1 MQKKILASL
10 LVTPLAF
17 NAMADITVNDGL
29 QAADGWTQSGITGT
43 SIFTEN
49 GVNCP
54 IAGGYIQRTLN
65 LLPGDYRLTFTGAT
79 GVQVKIGDEVVTGTD
94 GVYEF
99 KVDGNAAKEV
109 TLVVEPAAN
118 NGFSFSTLKLELVFD
133 FEGAAQALTAN
144 LPALTILKN
153 EESSFTAEYTKLAT
167 EKKAIEDAIATLT
180 DKNQANAYETQK
192 MWLYLDGGDNISVRI
207 EALKEAAEAYNEK
220 ADADNIKPTNDENYE
235 YFLGENGLIEHLRK
249 ELKDINQVI
258 DTAQE
263 GLSTDVSAY
272 VDEQQAAKTTEM
284 EKAITTCETE
294 IKSMFDSAGAT
305 TLVEKADAEEK
316 YNEVKE
322 RLSEYGENYTTWIA
336 DAEAYYQL
344 MDELDREWKPG
355 IIQTYNEQ
363 LSRLFA
369 LKGIE
374 GYENAFTEVN
384 TGWQSELATE
394 KDEAEEAAT
403 KATADGIEGCA
414 AKYEDAAETI
424 IADAKTA
431 MKEIANDA
439 EDKVAKQNDFMKSAL
454 ETIAGLQPKSSPS
467 GIKEE
472 LDEVVGDITALKT
485 SVENAYSKLELP
497 VADFDTKV
505 NEIEEKLAPIQ
516 DIINLQTQY
525 DNLAENIEKNVDTV
539 DIIAYKFSGSME
551 SIANSL
557 GNLTLENYGEF
568 KDGINDAITVT
579 ETNVQNLL
587 EAYDAASKAL
597 EYRWEAINSI
607 TGEIDKIKLF
617 DGAESTV
624 FNDLEKTYYDGPDE
638 RFKGVKDSNN
648 AQEAF
653 NTLTALK
660 DELDGNKEAFDE
672 AVAGVLAQYASDAE
686 AANKDVVNAKYTD
699 VEKAAEGEYYG
710 KTEDVDSRLATIKTK
725 LDNIPTDVAATEEDI
740 PAAANK
746 IYDKLYEVLCD
757 LSDPNDPN
765 NGLESDIAK
774 YKSNQNWATAQN
786 NALTDIVNFIAD
798 AQETNGD
805 TSLEPARSYFK
816 EAFDNLTDQV
826 ATLTADVKTAL
837 EKGIAEGNITA
848 DDRED
853 IETKIDALRTDVN
866 TTYAQIT
873 KNHDAYTALLEDAE
887 STRKQIQ
894 DVIDGLQTLIDESG
908 NPDETATGEWTKAL
922 ADTMDSLTVVNR
934 ELGDVY
940 GQGIADKK
948 KNDLTAK
955 YAGLLKQAGEIQA
968 EYTGKFDGLVATANR
983 QWRDKWVGM
992 YQELRGNYLNAI
1004 DAFNAYSSATLTNT
1018 DYFNYLKENVVVKVD
1033 GEDKKVLGDHEP
1045 IHKYSAQ
1052 ITALNS
1058 TVTDFINA
1066 QNVAKKVISQEEF
1079 DKQTENSYSEAMQRL
1094 VDAMKKAAAEVA
1106 FAYYN
1111 TIIDKAQDIV
1121 DTAKGIMQN
1130 AGVSADIIDTYTED
1144 AQTAINT
1151 QKDFYDKSSDGSSD
1165 VVVAVNA
1172 IANDLDKIAIDT
1184 TAAAQKEWARA
1195 LGDDKT
1201 ELKIMAGEIA
1211 GFKYVQD
1218 DENIEVFNRAKDAV
1232 YAMTTPAGLDDLK
1245 DALSGLDEQMET
1257 ARNAHSALSVK
1268 NQAADITSSKLMPE
1282 VENLTKENEALE
1294 EFADGLAAT
1303 PANSDIAGDIDAIK
1317 SAIEASTDIVE
1328 DEPAIR
1334 TLIDNVRSDI
1344 ENGYT
1349 SLVANENAIL
1359 NDLMSQ
1365 IRLAY
1370 NNARAAGK
1378 LGTDEEANEKNEEI
1392 NNLQSDVYTLYN
1404 ENKGGVT
1411 DSYKDDALALEKTLT
1426 DELID
1431 LQSRVN
1437 TDTTLN
1443 DVLTALNELYSTT
1456 YSAVEAGKAAVGELV
1471 KDEYEPQYQELLDTL
1486 EGIRSAIDNDGNQVL
1501 LHKDSF
1507 ESRINAVADKLETL
1521 NADAATAQEEAEAK
1535 AKIEA
1540 ATEANKTALEAE
1552 LEAVSTALTT
1562 AKDKV
1567 TGWEVDEWGVL
1578 LGTLDKRLATIKEA
1592 IDTDSNI
1599 SETNP
1604 DGITDEEKAAHST
1617 AIASVTT
1624 EMDYYLKLA
1633 ALDYAERARTA
1644 TNGDISAAR
1653 RELAA
1658 AATVV
1663 NSAGLSERISAQ
1675 TTALET
1681 LVNEKNAAIEAAEDD
1696 AALIVEAYENFVE
1709 GTEAIREAVA
1719 AIRGEIVE
1727 NTYVTGDVNSDGE
1740 SDVADLQVLLKWIGE
1755 GMTLEQ
1761 VNETYGAA
1769 SAAAADVNGNG
1780 NLNITDGT
1788 ALIQII
1794 SDVQG
1799 NGGRRIIARRGVMES
1814 DNVFG
1819 LVRSGEEQGSRI
1831 YSLFLNNT
1839 ALFTGAQVDIKLP
1852 AGMTLTDAAMSERAA
1867 GHEVQIFDNGN
1878 GNYRLLIFSMANATF
1893 EGTSG
1898 ELVRLT
1904 IEGIGNPVATD
1915 MILADP
1921 GHNAVQG
1928 KTADTTML
1936 ESLMESAH
1944 NVKERIYNA
1953 AGQSLRAVQRG
1964 INIIRRSDGT
1974 TSKEMHK

>member
-29 QAADGWTQSGITGT
+29 QAADGWTQSGVTGT
-43 SIFTEN
+43 SIFSEN

-54 IAGGYIQRTLN
+54 ISGGYIERTLN

-79 GVQVKIGDEVVTGTD
+79 GVQVKIEDKVVTGTD

-99 KVDGNAAKEV
+99 TVGGDAAQDV

-133 FEGAAQALTAN
+133 FEGAAQALTAK
-144 LPALTILKN
+144 LPALTKLKD
-153 EESSFTAEYTKLAT
+153 EESSHKDTYSALNT
-167 EKKAIEDAIATLT
+167 EKSDIEKVIATLGNT
-180 DKNQANAYETQK
+180 QTQAKAYGDQQ
-192 MWLYLDGGDNISVRI
+192 MWLYPDDKDNISVRI
-207 EALKEAAEAYNEK
+207 EAFIEAAGAYNEK
-220 ADADNIKPTNDENYE
+220 AAADNIKPTNDENYAHFQSE
-235 YFLGENGLIEHLRK
+235 ITRLHGELDK
-249 ELKDINQVI
+249 INTAI

-263 GLSTDVSAY
+263 GLSADVSAY
-272 VDEQQAAKTTEM
+272 VEEKQAAKTTDM
-284 EKAITTCETE
+284 EKVIAACEKYFKDVFE
-294 IKSMFDSAGAT
+294 GAT
-305 TLVEKADAEEK
+305 TLVDYDAVDAEYKKIKEPLSIYDQNILHSGK
-316 YNEVKE
+316 PEYN
-322 RLSEYGENYTTWIA
+322 TWIA
-336 DAEAYYQL
+336 DAEAYYKL
-344 MDELDREWKPG
+344 MDQLGIGGKPG
-355 IIQTYNEQ
+355 IIQNTYNTQ
-363 LSRLFA
+363 LSQLFA

-374 GYENAFTEVN
+374 GYENAFTEVI
-384 TGWQSELATE
+384 TGWQSELAAE
-394 KDEAEEAAT
+394 KAKAEEAAT
-403 KATADGIEGCA
+403 TATADGIDGCY
-414 AKYEDAAETI
+414 AKYKDAAATI
-424 IADAKTA
+424 AAAKTA
-431 MKEIANDA
+431 MGDIADTA
-439 EDKVAKQNDFMKSAL
+439 KKMVDKQNDLMTLAL
-454 ETIAGLQPKSSPS
+454 ETITGLKPQNTPA

-472 LDEVVGDITALKT
+472 VDEVTGDINKLKA

-497 VADFDTKV
+497 AANFDQTV
-505 NEIEEKLAPIQ
+505 NEIEVKLAAIQPII
-516 DIINLQTQY
+516 DLQGAYNDLKTY
-525 DNLAENIEKNVDTV
+525 IKENVVGTI
-539 DIIAYKFSGSME
+539 SGVFDGTME

-557 GNLTLENYGEF
+557 GALTLENYGEF
-568 KDGINDAITVT
+568 KDGISDAIAKTDA
-579 ETNVQNLL
+579 NAHNLVVAYNAAD
-587 EAYDAASKAL
+587 EALKGRD
-597 EYRWEAINSI
+597 EAIKSI

-617 DGAESTV
+617 DDAKPTA
-624 FNDLEKTYYDGPDE
+624 FNDLREQYYDGPKEKFD
-638 RFKGVKDSNN
+638 GVKGPN

-653 NTLTALK
+653 NTLTALADDLK
-660 DELDGNKEAFDE
+660 NSDKAFHDS
-672 AVAGVLAQYASDAE
+672 VADILATYANDAE
-686 AANKDVVNAKYTD
+686 AANKAVVSANYTA
-699 VEKAAEGEYYG
+699 VETAAEGEYYG
-710 KTEDVDSRLATIKTK
+710 DSDVATRLAAIKTN
-725 LDNIPTDVAATEEDI
+725 LGDIATDVAADVENI
-740 PAAANK
+740 PEAANK
-746 IYDKLYEVLCD
+746 IYDKLNKVLGD
-757 LSDPNDPN
+757 LNKLN
-765 NGLESDIAK
+765 SDIGH
-774 YKSNQNWATAQN
+774 YKNNQDWATAQN
-786 NALTDIVNFIAD
+786 EAISAISDLIAAAQKTNDDTSWEPALLHFNEVINGFTTQAGTLTDNVD
-798 AQETNGD
+798 
-805 TSLEPARSYFK
+805 
-816 EAFDNLTDQV
+816 
-826 ATLTADVKTAL
+826 TAL
-837 EKGIAEGNITA
+837 KKGIADGNITV
-848 DDRED
+848 DDRKE
-853 IETKIDALRTDVN
+853 IGGKIAALETDVKDTN
-866 TTYAQIT
+866 AQIT
-873 KNHDAYTALLEDAE
+873 ANHDAYTALLQEAE
-887 STRKQIQ
+887 KTRKDIQ
-894 DVIDGLQTLIDESG
+894 GVINDLQELIGESG
-908 NPDETATGEWTKAL
+908 NPDETWSKAL
-922 ADTMDSLTVVNR
+922 ADTMDSLTVVNS
-934 ELGDVY
+934 ELVNDY
-940 GQGIADKK
+940 GQGIA
-948 KNDLTAK
+948 NT
-955 YAGLLKQAGEIQA
+955 KQSEYFEEYQKLSNHAREIQN
-968 EYTGKFDGLVATANR
+968 EINKEFGNLVAIANND
-983 QWRDKWVGM
+983 WREKWTTM
-992 YQELRGNYLNAI
+992 YQELRTNYTNAI
-1004 DAFNAYSSATLTNT
+1004 NAFNAYSSATLTNT
-1018 DYFNYLKENVVVKVD
+1018 AYFNHLKENVVVTDD
-1033 GEDKKVLGDHEP
+1033 GEEKKVLGDHES
-1045 IHKYSAQ
+1045 IRKYSDQ

-1058 TVTDFINA
+1058 KVTDFINE
-1066 QNVAKKVISQEEF
+1066 QNEAKKVISEDEF
-1079 DKQTENSYSEAMQRL
+1079 NKQAANNYSSDMQDL
-1094 VDAMKKAAAEVA
+1094 VNAMKKAAAKVA
-1106 FAYYN
+1106 SAYYN
-1111 TIIDKAQDIV
+1111 TIIDKAQTKV
-1121 DTAKGIMQN
+1121 NNAKGDMQE
-1130 AGVSADIIDTYTED
+1130 AGVSSDIIDTYTDD
-1144 AQTAINT
+1144 AQTAINN
-1151 QKDFYDKSSDGSSD
+1151 QKDFYDNSSDD
-1165 VVVAVNA
+1165 VVVAVNT
-1172 IANDLDKIAIDT
+1172 IANKLDKITIDTIDTIDT
-1184 TAAAQKEWARA
+1184 TGAAQAEWKRA
-1195 LGDDKT
+1195 WGDDIK
-1201 ELKIMAGEIA
+1201 ELGIMAGEIV
-1211 GFKYVQD
+1211 GFNYVQD
-1218 DENIEVFNRAKDAV
+1218 DENIEVFNDAKTAV
-1232 YAMTTPAGLDDLK
+1232 ETMTTPAGLDDLK
-1245 DALSGLDEQMET
+1245 DALTGLNEQMET
-1257 ARNAHSALSVK
+1257 ARNAHFALSAK
-1268 NQAADITSSKLMPE
+1268 NQAAVDADTTSADLKAE
-1282 VENLTKENEALE
+1282 VEKLREENKALE

-1303 PANSDIAGDIDAIK
+1303 PANSDIAGAIGAIE
-1317 SAIEASTDIVE
+1317 SAIEASTDIVKDE
-1328 DEPAIR
+1328 DSI
-1334 TLIDNVRSDI
+1334 LKSINSVRSDI

-1709 GTEAIREAVA
+1709 GTKAIREAVA